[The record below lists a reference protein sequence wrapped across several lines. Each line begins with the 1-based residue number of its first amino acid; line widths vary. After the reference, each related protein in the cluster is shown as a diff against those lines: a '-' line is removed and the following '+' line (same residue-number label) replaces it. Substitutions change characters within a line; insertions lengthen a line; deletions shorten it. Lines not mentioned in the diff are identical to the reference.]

1 MFVAGVCAHNHKES
15 NFKLDKAHS
24 YINFTIPH
32 MVISKVAGTFE
43 SFETMLFIDQNNFE
57 SSILKGTVIL
67 ESLDTKNKKRDDH
80 LNSDDFF
87 NSAKYPNMT
96 LTSKKISRIKK
107 SNSYQVTCD
116 LTIKDIT
123 KEVSFEVDFLGP
135 VKGFNGKKRVGLQA
149 EFEIDRFDYG
159 LNWNAAI
166 ETGELVA
173 GRTVSI
179 ELIIEAEEI

>member
-149 EFEIDRFDYG
+149 EFEIDRFDHG